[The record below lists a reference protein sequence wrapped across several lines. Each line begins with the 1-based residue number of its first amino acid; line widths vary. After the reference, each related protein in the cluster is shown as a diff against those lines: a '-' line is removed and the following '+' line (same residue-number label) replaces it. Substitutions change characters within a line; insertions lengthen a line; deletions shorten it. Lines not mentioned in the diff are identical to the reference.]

1 MVHYDN
7 CQNSYHNEPLSCMGA
22 KASQPTH
29 FLKVRLT
36 GVRLSEIHCIAV
48 CRVLATGFPKSD
60 HVSNRIGTMLAEGT
74 PGNEMHANNYIHNIQ

>member
-7 CQNSYHNEPLSCMGA
+7 CFDSYHNEPLSCMGA

-36 GVRLSEIHCIAV
+36 GVRLSEIHYTCNPDKQSG
-48 CRVLATGFPKSD
+48 LFLTHHF
-60 HVSNRIGTMLAEGT
+60 L
-74 PGNEMHANNYIHNIQ
+74 